1 MYNYSSERQVSLS
14 FVSHVLNNIQYQPSE
29 NALRVLTKGNIL
41 APGESP
47 QEMFERVVD
56 TLFSVEKK
64 FGTTK
69 KDAEKA
75 KEEFARYM
83 AAKMYTP
90 GTPTLT
96 NAGRAGYEQSAL
108 SSCAIIPVDLRKRQ
122 ASKKLIK
129 AYYRQNMGSGFDL
142 TPYANPV
149 ELLLWLNSLS
159 IHETKTGVYD
169 RYIGNMANL
178 HVTHP
183 EIRKFI
189 GLKRR
194 HPLAHFNCS
203 VVVGNDFMDEAMNER
218 NSNSHKLLMDIAE
231 SAWHIGDPSIINLER
246 MNRDNPISDIA
257 PYTSAPPCAEMGL
270 SVGETCQFI
279 YVNISKFCTPKGM
292 DYGLLEKV
300 IQVVTRAL
308 DNAVE
313 YGLERY
319 PDKESTRIAKLKRKI
334 GIAVS
339 GIADTLLYYDI
350 PYASKRARILVR
362 DVVSFTNYTS
372 KRASVEL
379 AKQRGSCE
387 AMEYRDKNKYF
398 KGYLKNRYNFSTN
411 TVSDR
416 DWEKL
421 SDMISDTGLLR
432 NIHTL
437 TQPPAARVS
446 LLMDA
451 SFGIEPIFGIP
462 DSTESVSKPMRTYV
476 EKYSKNAD
484 KILMEACRDGS
495 FQKTDLPKHAKECLK
510 TATELKPADH
520 IEMTAALVGN
530 GGVIDET
537 ASKTVNLA
545 KTATIRDIFDIFVFA
560 HQKGLKNISVYRD
573 GSYKDQPYKLS
584 K

>member
-1 MYNYSSERQVSLS
+1 MYNYRSERQISIIFILNMV
-14 FVSHVLNNIQYQPSE
+14 NNIQYQPSE
-29 NALRVLTKGNIL
+29 NALRVLIKGNIL

-47 QEMFERVVD
+47 QEMFERVVN
-56 TLFSVEKK
+56 TLFSVEEE
-64 FGTTK
+64 FGISR
-69 KDAEKA
+69 KDTDKA
-75 KEEFARYM
+75 KEDFARYM
-83 AAKMYTP
+83 AANMYTP

-96 NAGRAGYEQSAL
+96 NAGRAGYEHAAL

-142 TPYANPV
+142 TPYENPV

-159 IHETKTGVYD
+159 VRETKTGAYD

-178 HVTHP
+178 HVSHP
-183 EIRKFI
+183 EIRKFVR
-189 GLKRR
+189 LKRT
-194 HPLAHFNCS
+194 HALAHFNCS
-203 VVVGNDFMDEAMNER
+203 VVVDNEFMDEAINDR
-218 NSNSHKLLMDIAE
+218 RSNSHKLLMDIAE

-246 MNRDNPISDIA
+246 MNKDNPVSDLA
-257 PYTSAPPCAEMGL
+257 PYISAPPCAEMGL
-270 SVGETCQFI
+270 SVGETCQFV
-279 YVNISKFCTPKGM
+279 YVNISKFCTPKGIN
-292 DYGLLEKV
+292 YELLKKV
-300 IQVVTRAL
+300 IGVVTRAL

-313 YGLERY
+313 YGATRY

-339 GIADTLLYYDI
+339 GIADTFLYYNMT
-350 PYASKRARILVR
+350 YASERAKILVR
-362 DVVSFTNYTS
+362 DVVSFINYVS
-372 KRASVEL
+372 KCASVEL

-387 AMEYRDKNKYF
+387 AMKYRNKNKYF
-398 KGYLKNRYNFSTN
+398 NGYLKNRYNFSTG
-411 TVSDR
+411 TVSAR

-421 SDMISDTGLLR
+421 SDTIRDTGLLR

-462 DSTESVSKPMRTYV
+462 DLVENISKPVRNYI
-476 EKYSKNAD
+476 EQNSKNAD
-484 KILMEACRDGS
+484 KVLLKACRDGS
-495 FQKTDLPKHAKECLK
+495 FQRTELPKHVKECLR
-510 TATELKPADH
+510 TATELSPGVH
-520 IEMTAALVGN
+520 IDMIAALVGTN
-530 GGVIDET
+530 GVIDET

-545 KTATIRDIFDIFVFA
+545 KTATAKDVFNTFVYA

-573 GSYKDQPYKLS
+573 GSYENQPYKLS